1 MKIRLL
7 IITFLCYSL
16 RAAAQE
22 KIDTDRPDQTE
33 SAYTVP
39 KGYFQAEFG
48 FNKENTF
55 RKDYTLVH
63 PTALFKYGFR
73 KMELRLESTLSSQY
87 EHLIPN
93 PKWTRG
99 LEPVEIGFK
108 AALCEEKGLRPK
120 VSLIMHTSIPF
131 ISSGNNKDTLF
142 TPSFRFC
149 LQHTTGERS
158 ALGINLGAVWDPHK
172 KSAHWIYTIAEG
184 FDISEKWYCYVEAFG
199 TISKGYRPEH
209 SLAAGFAY
217 YITHDVK
224 ADISAGK
231 GISSVAPKSYV
242 ALGFS
247 FRVHPRTR

>member
-1 MKIRLL
+1 MKLRLL
-7 IITFLCYSL
+7 LISFLFYSL
-16 RAAAQE
+16 SCSAQE

-33 SAYTVP
+33 SAFTVP

-63 PTALFKYGFR
+63 PSALFKYGFK
-73 KMELRLESTLSSQY
+73 KMELRLETTLSSEY

-93 PKWTRG
+93 PKWSHG

-108 AALCEEKGLRPK
+108 AAICEQKGLRPK
-120 VSLIMHTSIPF
+120 VSLIMHTTVPF
-131 ISSGNNKDTLF
+131 ISSGAFKDTII

-149 LQHTTGERS
+149 MQHTTGERS
-158 ALGINLGAVWDPHK
+158 ALGVNFGASWDHLK
-172 KSAHWIYTIAEG
+172 KMRWNYTIAEG
-184 FDISEKWYCYVEAFG
+184 FDISDKFYFYVEAFG
-199 TISKGYRPEH
+199 SFFKGYRPEH
-209 SLAAGFAY
+209 SLDAGLAY
-217 YITHDVK
+217 YISHDVK

-231 GISSVAPKSYV
+231 GISSTAPKSYV